1 MPGIHMAFMY
11 FISFKEGYNQFFLCS
26 LFIIS
31 FIYTGTDLNIS
42 NSFKTNLINIGYIRQ
57 HIDNLMGD
65 IQN

>member
-31 FIYTGTDLNIS
+31 FIYTGTDLNI
-42 NSFKTNLINIGYIRQ
+42 RQ